1 MSFFYEGRLPAHIW
15 GHCNDNAP
23 FSFYPNGVSVYVN
36 YQEGFNISQAISP
49 IVPTRESGPRRV
61 LFKRW
66 PLGTGPI
73 AAQSGE
79 IQDIPCE
86 KQFPWKKIQ
95 LVDGGSG
102 NSVIHG
108 LIGLTIHGEL
118 YAWGQPGR
126 QCDIF
131 SAFIGDE
138 ANTLSAN
145 ARVYLPFRD
154 SLWPTFFPADY
165 CARPRRIFF
174 PEIDEP
180 IIDVAARGKRNGN
193 AYNVTVVTRSGRVF
207 VAGKLDG
214 GAHGVSPST
223 TRADARL
230 YAREDG
236 YESYYAPIY
245 PPFAPVVTEVNLPA
259 GAKAVSVPSGL
270 SNCVI
275 ADDGQLYFWWYDY
288 TNKVMNAPQKLTG
301 FVKRISVTSGG
312 SGYSQG
318 PQQATTF
325 GPLPLVFSEPASG
338 VKAIAN
344 CQVRDGVVV
353 SATVENPGRGY
364 SSAPIPVVE
373 PPGGPSDIRS
383 GSGAEF
389 SCEMFDDSHSFVS
402 SDAVGDD
409 FLIDNNGG
417 LYSFGFSS
425 YWDVTNASNAFHD
438 RIRFHSD
445 GPYSFARGGVVIS
458 SGGRLYV
465 ANPDADSVLSIDTI
479 AANRIE
485 GNGFALSCIGD
496 GYASGATFTTWDY
509 NSTLFRSY
517 LVGIKTDG
525 TMWSAGKND
534 NGLLGDSVDLTASRR
549 AMQQIAPEARW
560 TDVYCYAGFN
570 PVCVA
575 IRKDAICREI
585 DQPMEYYPDEYYRT
599 LQ

>member
-1 MSFFYEGRLPAHIW
+1 MSFFYEGRLPVHIW
-15 GHCNDNAP
+15 GHCNDKVP
-23 FSFYPNGVSVYVN
+23 FSFYPNGVSGYVN
-36 YQEGFNISQAISP
+36 YQAGFNISQAISP

-61 LFKRW
+61 LFKKW

-79 IQDIPCE
+79 IQDVPCE

-95 LVDGGSG
+95 LVDGDSGGSTVG
-102 NSVIHG
+102 G
-108 LIGLTIHGEL
+108 LVGLTIHGEL
-118 YAWGQPGR
+118 YAWGQPGQ

-131 SAFIGDE
+131 SAFIGDA
-138 ANTLSAN
+138 ANTLSIN

-154 SLWPTFFPADY
+154 SLWPLYFPADY

-174 PEIDEP
+174 PAIDEP
-180 IIDVAARGKRNGN
+180 IVDVAARGTRNGN
-193 AYNVTVVTRSGRVF
+193 AYNVTVVTRSGKVF

-230 YAREDG
+230 YRRQDG
-236 YESYYAPIY
+236 YASYYAPIY

-259 GAKAVSVPSGL
+259 GAKAVSIPSGL

-288 TNKVMNAPQKLTG
+288 QNSVMNPPQKLTG
-301 FVKRISVTSGG
+301 FVKRINVTSGG

-318 PQQATTF
+318 SRGVTTF
-325 GPLPLVFSEPASG
+325 SAPLVFSEPASG

-344 CQVRDGVVV
+344 CQVQNGVVV
-353 SATVENPGRGY
+353 SATVMKSGRGY
-364 SSAPIPVVE
+364 SSAPSPVVE
-373 PPGGPSDIRS
+373 PPGGPNDIRG
-383 GSGAEF
+383 GSGAQF
-389 SCEMFDDSHSFVS
+389 SCETFDDSHSFVS

-417 LYSFGFSS
+417 LYSFGVSS
-425 YWDVTNASNAFHD
+425 YWDVINTTNAFHD
-438 RIRFHSD
+438 RILFHSA
-445 GPYSFARGGVVIS
+445 GPYRFARGGVVIS

-465 ANPDADSVLSIDTI
+465 ANHAADSALEIDTI

-496 GYASGATFTTWDY
+496 GYASGATFTSWDY
-509 NSTLFRSY
+509 NGSLFRKF

-560 TDVYCYAGFN
+560 VDVYCYAGFN

-585 DQPMEYYPDEYYRT
+585 DQPMEYYPDSYYQT